1 MGASD
6 LKKQIKTCFK
16 EKDMIRKGA
25 ANICRDEEVLDEGD
39 GTWWAQRDQQT
50 VLGKDGGI

>member
-6 LKKQIKTCFK
+6 LEKQIKTCFK
-16 EKDMIRKGA
+16 EKHMLRKGA
-25 ANICRDEEVLDEGD
+25 ANICRDEEVLDEG
-39 GTWWAQRDQQT
+39 GGIGWAQQDQQT